1 MTAQSMEEECSTL
14 IGADTLD
21 AFHTS
26 PVVSQELPLFEFSF
40 FLFHFLSL
48 FPLVTVEPTV
58 EPWTVVL
65 IVKGIFALPFTVMG
79 VLLIPSSPFPKDID
93 ALVVP

>member
-1 MTAQSMEEECSTL
+1 MTAQSMEEECSAL
-14 IGADTLD
+14 IGADTVD

-26 PVVSQELPLFEFSF
+26 VESQELPLFEFSF

-65 IVKGIFALPFTVMG
+65 IVKGIFALPFTVTG
-79 VLLIPSSPFPKDID
+79 VLLIPSSLFPKDID

>member
-1 MTAQSMEEECSTL
+1 MEEECSAL
-14 IGADTLD
+14 IGADTVD

-26 PVVSQELPLFEFSF
+26 VESQELPLFEFSF

-58 EPWTVVL
+58 EPWMVVL
-65 IVKGIFALPFTVMG
+65 IVKGIFALPFTVTG

-93 ALVVP
+93 ALVVA